1 MEFLPHDVRSYIQ
14 QAGFDPAQD
23 ALVQAVAHHVD
34 DFPERTA
41 SNSSPLEE
49 EQLYVYEIPIAS
61 SNESCSVPDAPVGPK
76 TKIYNLAGVLG
87 GRKASTPR
95 KLAVLK
101 ELVRHATQITA
112 VNWLGIYQARTKADG
127 ERVLVKL
134 AYQGALSLPE
144 FPLTPEWAARSNN
157 SAVGLSGTA
166 RVINDVRAYVRAG
179 GSYYTCDPKVL
190 AEACLPLFTSGSREV
205 IGIID
210 AEAWRKDFFTDDTLA
225 RLLALC
231 VLVPEWLP

>member
-1 MEFLPHDVRSYIQ
+1 
-14 QAGFDPAQD
+14 
-23 ALVQAVAHHVD
+23 
-34 DFPERTA
+34 
-41 SNSSPLEE
+41 
-49 EQLYVYEIPIAS
+49 
-61 SNESCSVPDAPVGPK
+61 
-76 TKIYNLAGVLG
+76 
-87 GRKASTPR
+87 
-95 KLAVLK
+95 LAVLK
-101 ELVRHATQITA
+101 DLLNHVAQVTG
-112 VNWLGIYQARTKADG
+112 VNWLGMYQARTKADG
-127 ERVLVKL
+127 EQVLVKL

-144 FPLTPEWAARSNN
+144 FPLTPGWATRSNN

-225 RLLALC
+225 PLLALC
-231 VLVPEWLP
+231 VLAPEWLP